1 MPSPFPGMDPFIEMS
16 EWTEF
21 HVQMIVEFQRLLS
34 PQVRPKY
41 VARTERRVYLEH
53 LVESQTTFQ
62 PDVQIFKSDPPRSQS
77 MSSAGSVVVEI
88 EPKIYAVPL
97 PREERETYLEIRTA
111 DSNQVVTVIELLS
124 PTNKRRGSDGFRAYY
139 DKREELL
146 QAGVNLVEIDLL
158 RLGVRPITVEPLAA
172 ETDYCALVHRANRRG
187 QAEVYEWTIRNSLPG
202 VRVPL
207 ANGDPDVLLPLQRA
221 FVTVYDFNAYELTL
235 RYRDTTL
242 PDIKPGDA
250 EFISQRVASPT

>member
-1 MPSPFPGMDPFIEMS
+1 MPSPFPGMDPFIELS

-53 LVESQTTFQ
+53 LIESPATFQ
-62 PDVQIFKSDPPRSQS
+62 PDVQIFKSEPPRSPG
-77 MSSAGSVVVEI
+77 MAGGSLAVEI

-172 ETDYCALVHRANRRG
+172 ATDYCALVHRANRRG

-202 VRVPL
+202 IRVPL
-207 ANGDPDVLLPLQRA
+207 ADGDPDVLLPLQRA
-221 FVTVYDFNAYELTL
+221 LVTVYDFNAYELTL
-235 RYRDTTL
+235 RYREKVL
-242 PDIKPGDA
+242 PDMKSSDA
-250 EFISQRVASPT
+250 EFVSQCVASTT

>member
-1 MPSPFPGMDPFIEMS
+1 MPSPFPGMDPFIETS

-53 LVESQTTFQ
+53 LVESHGTFQ
-62 PDVQIFKSDPPRSQS
+62 PDVQIFKSDRPRSG
-77 MSSAGSVVVEI
+77 MAAGSLAVEI

-97 PREERETYLEIRTA
+97 PREERETYLEVRTA

-172 ETDYCALVHRANRRG
+172 KTDYCALVHRANRRG
-187 QAEVYEWTIRNSLPG
+187 QAEVYEWTIRNPLPG

-207 ANGDPDVLLPLQRA
+207 ADGDPDVLLPLQRA

-235 RYRDTTL
+235 RYRETPLSDM
-242 PDIKPGDA
+242 KSGDA
-250 EFISQRVASPT
+250 EFVSERVASTT

>member
-53 LVESQTTFQ
+53 LVELQSTFQ
-62 PDVQIFKSDPPRSQS
+62 PDVQIFKSEPPRSQGIAT
-77 MSSAGSVVVEI
+77 SAVAMEI
-88 EPKIYAVPL
+88 EPKIYSVPL

-111 DSNQVVTVIELLS
+111 DSNQVVTVIELLA

-139 DKREELL
+139 NKREELL

-187 QAEVYEWTIRNSLPG
+187 QAEVYEWTLRNVLPG
-202 VRVPL
+202 IRVPL
-207 ANGDPDVLLPLQRA
+207 TGGDPDVLLPLQRA
-221 FVTVYDFNAYELTL
+221 FVTVYDFDAYELTL
-235 RYRDTTL
+235 RYPQTSL
-242 PDIKPGDA
+242 PNLKLGDA
-250 EFISQRVASPT
+250 EFISQCVAPTT